1 MVRRSGCGPLDPGSN
16 TTTAGIVMVE
26 NTVFIFA
33 GYQAGSVRRQPL
45 QSTNCTKLKN
55 NSNNSRTNEPMELK

>member
-55 NSNNSRTNEPMELK
+55 KSNNSRTNEPMELI